1 MTTVLIIREN
11 GIYFGSNKMTD
22 EWNRHYD
29 KLKAE
34 IDVLTV
40 EEKNK
45 RIEDLGK
52 EVFILAN
59 SFAGNKT
66 GDIAVQLHKASNAMS
81 KASLMIEGDA
91 DKLARHEMSEMMSM
105 QEEMTYNILKLT
117 RPEMFLDED

>member
-1 MTTVLIIREN
+1 
-11 GIYFGSNKMTD
+11 MTD
-22 EWNRHYD
+22 EWNKHYD

-34 IDVLTV
+34 IDVMSV
-40 EEKNK
+40 DEKNK

-81 KASLMIEGDA
+81 KASLMIEGDV
-91 DKLARHEMSEMMSM
+91 DKLARHEMSEVMSM
-105 QEEMTYNILKLT
+105 QEEFAYNMLKIA
-117 RPEMFLDED
+117 RPEIFEDEN

>member
-1 MTTVLIIREN
+1 
-11 GIYFGSNKMTD
+11 MTD
-22 EWNRHYD
+22 EWNEHYN

-34 IDVLTV
+34 IDVMTV
-40 EEKNK
+40 DEKNK

-91 DKLARHEMSEMMSM
+91 DKLARHEMSEVMSM
-105 QEEMTYNILKLT
+105 QEEFAYNMLKFA
-117 RPEMFLDED
+117 RPEIFDDEN